1 MRAHGN
7 GEGANCSTA
16 LTFEPQ
22 VFVVLREKPDRE
34 KCFFLSVNDVSAA
47 ELYYFT
53 AEYTT

>member
-1 MRAHGN
+1 MWAHGN

-34 KCFFLSVNDVSAA
+34 KNFFLSVNDVSTA